1 MASNPHVTSR
11 GSDAAFEKYPD
22 LHVRSVGLV
31 ELRRRSQ
38 NFVPGCVISH
48 GPSTSPEGM
57 RSYSGCLTCKGRK
70 LKCDEAKP
78 ACGNC
83 NKASRECTYGESSI
97 FRSQKIGSTPGRKR
111 RKRNLRENVPP
122 TIEES
127 PTWVD
132 VPTELSFVQIE
143 DPWAPDSSKVVKDG
157 ETAIGTEEAHVDG
170 EQYPTGANDLSVH
183 HEAPESVH
191 FEPSPLHHA
200 PILDHSTP
208 REDTSTVQVGEE
220 FDIDIFD
227 KVLVSYL
234 LRHFKQGPGQWMDL
248 FDSSAYF
255 SSKALVIAASNP
267 LLKSAVCALSAKHL
281 RHICQTTSQAGEGP
295 GIISRYPGLPWTN
308 VEIWRYNSAKYYD
321 QALGHLKTAVDVESY
336 MNNLS
341 EKEEMLAAV
350 AILCAFELMDA
361 PGSAWRAHLSAL
373 PLFNDR
379 TASMSDLS
387 TVVIP
392 RTAVKGPIFWSLA
405 RQDLL
410 CAFISETQ
418 TRLDLKDIRLWQNAG
433 LATDEHGEL
442 LPYSPLDVM
451 ENQNSSGFEE
461 DMKSNELTWILG
473 KLANHLTA
481 GDALTPEHNALP
493 RHQRLSIGLNQE
505 CLLERWNLLM
515 TDLGRWH
522 DSLPASFCPTA
533 RTRRLGHAS
542 PGLELSFN
550 TFEQIWFDLPLCA
563 ATVQSYHQAKILL
576 LANEPQ
582 ESTAI
587 RSTVSARLRSY
598 RHALREVIYH
608 AREICGISL
617 ANSTDPFRVNSVQ
630 ALFVAGQVFQEQHEQ
645 DAVIEILS
653 GIERDLGWTTRYHV
667 AKLNDEWARG
677 REGNH
682 IDRDEQGHDRNWF
695 IS

>member
-1 MASNPHVTSR
+1 M
-11 GSDAAFEKYPD
+11 
-22 LHVRSVGLV
+22 
-31 ELRRRSQ
+31 
-38 NFVPGCVISH
+38 
-48 GPSTSPEGM
+48 
-57 RSYSGCLTCKGRK
+57 
-70 LKCDEAKP
+70 
-78 ACGNC
+78 
-83 NKASRECTYGESSI
+83 
-97 FRSQKIGSTPGRKR
+97 
-111 RKRNLRENVPP
+111 
-122 TIEES
+122 
-127 PTWVD
+127 
-132 VPTELSFVQIE
+132 
-143 DPWAPDSSKVVKDG
+143 
-157 ETAIGTEEAHVDG
+157 
-170 EQYPTGANDLSVH
+170 
-183 HEAPESVH
+183 
-191 FEPSPLHHA
+191 
-200 PILDHSTP
+200 
-208 REDTSTVQVGEE
+208 
-220 FDIDIFD
+220 
-227 KVLVSYL
+227 
-234 LRHFKQGPGQWMDL
+234 
-248 FDSSAYF
+248 
-255 SSKALVIAASNP
+255 
-267 LLKSAVCALSAKHL
+267 
-281 RHICQTTSQAGEGP
+281 
-295 GIISRYPGLPWTN
+295 
-308 VEIWRYNSAKYYD
+308 
-321 QALGHLKTAVDVESY
+321 
-336 MNNLS
+336 
-341 EKEEMLAAV
+341 
-350 AILCAFELMDA
+350 
-361 PGSAWRAHLSAL
+361 
-373 PLFNDR
+373 
-379 TASMSDLS
+379 
-387 TVVIP
+387 
-392 RTAVKGPIFWSLA
+392 
-405 RQDLL
+405 
-410 CAFISETQ
+410 
-418 TRLDLKDIRLWQNAG
+418 RLWQNAG

-505 CLLERWNLLM
+505 YLLERWNLIM
-515 TDLGRWH
+515 TDLEKWH

-533 RTRRLGHAS
+533 RTRRLGRAS
-542 PGLELSFN
+542 QGLELSFD

-598 RHALREVIYH
+598 RHALKEVIYH

-653 GIERDLGWTTRYHV
+653 GIERDLGWTTKYHV